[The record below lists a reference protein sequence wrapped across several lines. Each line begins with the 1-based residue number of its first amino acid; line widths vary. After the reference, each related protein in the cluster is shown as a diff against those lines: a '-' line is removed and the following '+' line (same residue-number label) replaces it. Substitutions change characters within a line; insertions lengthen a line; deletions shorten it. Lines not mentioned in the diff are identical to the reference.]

1 MLASCDDPGPA
12 AFTTAPLGGSDAGTA
27 EGESH
32 ELPPPEG
39 ALEALEE
46 LRLARHDAGLVS
58 TYDRTRASEFVTAP
72 GFDLDGLSVVRS
84 PRGQIKRISGWP
96 YLVELAPSKEV
107 GPSSDM
113 CDEFLQRW
121 GGLWGLPAPG
131 VALRRERSKQD
142 NLGGLHCLY
151 RQTFQDVP
159 VDRTRLVVHL
169 NGAGQVT
176 SVNGEPLIHLDEST
190 APTLSAASARNLADL
205 AAPDLTSDAPLL
217 VIHSPAQ
224 HGIQGAAPR
233 LAWKTTRR
241 DTQGHGVDHVW
252 VSAHTGEV
260 LHEEAL
266 ERKHHAVR
274 QVWDAEG
281 QSTLGGTLRFQND
294 PPFNDGCDVNPYC
307 TLVEASQSLVST
319 MWHSVFDRH
328 SYDGTGG
335 TMKTAFNYGPQA
347 CGHARSWG
355 DGWISLGL
363 DMWDRDLIMHEY
375 GHEMERAETEISYSY
390 QGAAISEHFADMH
403 DMWGDG
409 HYTTPDWTLRVWCH
423 VADEGTSVV
432 RRYDDPP
439 APGTIAR
446 GPDSWR
452 WFEPQSAEAGFNWA
466 SHQNAGILN
475 KLAYLLHREPSE
487 GSVTHHGVAVTGIGL
502 AAAQW
507 VFYDAVDLHMFDS
520 GADLHDYRDALRDAC
535 VSRYGALSTACVQLD
550 NAWNA
555 VGLWSP
561 PQTVA
566 ASIGSRLSAY
576 SWKGWGGSHWLYVF
590 YRSAAN
596 NDIKWRWVDAETG
609 YWGPEQTVS
618 IGGSVPQTNRP
629 VAVAPVRVDS
639 TTGERLYVFYKEAT
653 TNQIKYFRM
662 TPTETFEG
670 IGSIPTG
677 LASTDLGPGAA
688 STILTGGRTTV
699 LFKKASVAG
708 LGMVWRPNDP
718 IGSWQAGLPPPS
730 STSMGDPYMTDI
742 AGIATV
748 ALFNRP
754 LSGRLMYA
762 FNSGDDWWHY
772 PEPPGSGTAPG
783 MGEVAP
789 GPYLGNRQYSWGPYG
804 WWDYGPPYTL
814 EGGTIAWWR
823 SGYVVAHR
831 ELSTNVVRN
840 QVRAPPRFAGGSLAW
855 GPMVPQPAQTTVSP
869 LLVRTHHK
877 SGLQRAL
884 WMVERVSNS
893 QIRWREAKGG
903 Q

>member
-1 MLASCDDPGPA
+1 MLAACDDPGPA
-12 AFTTAPLGGSDAGTA
+12 AFTTAPLGGSDAGPA

-113 CDEFLQRW
+113 CDGFLQRW

-151 RQTFQDVP
+151 RQTLQDVP

-205 AAPDLTSDAPLL
+205 AAPDLRSDAPLL

-260 LHEEAL
+260 LHEERVA
-266 ERKHHAVR
+266 RNHHAVR

-307 TLVEASQSLVST
+307 NVVEWRQSLVST

-328 SYDGTGG
+328 SYDGAGG
-335 TMKTAFNYGPQA
+335 IMKAAFNYGADSCASPMSH
-347 CGHARSWG
+347 GE
-355 DGWISLGL
+355 GWISVPL
-363 DMWDRDLIMHEY
+363 DAWDVDVIMHEY
-375 GHEMERAETEISYSY
+375 GHEMEKTETEVSYSF

-403 DMWGDG
+403 DMWSDG
-409 HYTTPDWTLRVWCH
+409 HYFTPDWTLRLMCLGP
-423 VADEGTSVV
+423 ELGSSVI

-439 APGTIAR
+439 SEGHNK

-452 WFEPQSAEAGFNWA
+452 WFEPKPWHLNWS
-466 SHQNAGILN
+466 SHQNAGIFN
-475 KLAYLLHREPSE
+475 KVAYLLHRESSQGAE
-487 GSVTHHGVAVTGIGL
+487 THHGVSVTGIGL
-502 AAAQW
+502 ATAQW
-507 VFYDAVDLHMFDS
+507 IFYDAVDLHMFDS

-535 VSRYGALSTACVQLD
+535 ANRYGALSNACVQLD
-550 NAWNA
+550 HAWHA

-561 PQTVA
+561 PKTVS
-566 ASIGSRLSAY
+566 ASIGMRPSAY
-576 SWKGWGGSHWLYVF
+576 SWKGWGGSHWLYAF
-590 YRSAAN
+590 YKSATN

-609 YWGPEQTVS
+609 HWSSEMTVS
-618 IGGSVPQTNRP
+618 VGGTVPQTDRP
-629 VAVAPVRVDS
+629 VAVVPVRVNS
-639 TTGERLYVFYKEAT
+639 TIGERLYVFYKQAG
-653 TNQIKYFRM
+653 TNQIRYFRM
-662 TPTETFEG
+662 TPSETFDST
-670 IGSIPTG
+670 IWSIPTNM
-677 LASTDLGPGAA
+677 ASTGLGPAA
-688 STILTGGRTTV
+688 SSTNLTGGRNTI
-699 LFKKASVAG
+699 LFKQASGMG
-708 LGMVWRPNDP
+708 LGVVWRPNDP
-718 IGSWQAGLPPPS
+718 IGSWQVGSPPQG
-730 STSMGDPYMTDI
+730 STSIGDPYMTDV
-742 AGIATV
+742 AGIASV
-748 ALFNRP
+748 ALFNRFFD
-754 LSGRLMYA
+754 GRLMYA

-772 PEPPGSGTAPG
+772 PENPGSGTAPG

-789 GPYLGNRQYSWGPYG
+789 DIYGGHRQYAIGPYVA
-804 WWDYGPPYTL
+804 WDYNAPVSF

-831 ELSTNVVRN
+831 EPSTNMVRN
-840 QVRAPPRFAGGSLAW
+840 RVLAAPRFSSGPAW
-855 GPMVPQPAQTTVSP
+855 GPMVPQPVQTTLSP
-869 LLVRTHHK
+869 LLVRTAHK

-884 WMVERVSNS
+884 WMVERASDS
-893 QIRWREAKGG
+893 QIRWRESRGG